1 MGPTT
6 RSALGKIYLL
16 SSSILFGEKGCGMY
30 QGRVGS
36 QAKKLCGSG
45 LCGIPS
51 AFRGEKK
58 DGQGCQSGDQH
69 LQEGQ
74 ATRAGHGEGSHNA
87 AKRRHAQHNHI
98 QCPTGGSEADTI
110 NYRLLVCPDQDLA
123 RQREGPSGGAA
134 TTTSW
139 QGNMPLELGVVL
151 TYTTNGTY
159 HRIGYI

>member
-51 AFRGEKK
+51 AFRGKK
-58 DGQGCQSGDQH
+58 KRMDRGARVVISTCKKARQPERAMARVHTMLRKGVMPNTIIYNA
-69 LQEGQ
+69 LQEVP
-74 ATRAGHGEGSHNA
+74 
-87 AKRRHAQHNHI
+87 K
-98 QCPTGGSEADTI
+98 
-110 NYRLLVCPDQDLA
+110 
-123 RQREGPSGGAA
+123 
-134 TTTSW
+134 
-139 QGNMPLELGVVL
+139 L
-151 TYTTNGTY
+151 TP
-159 HRIGYI
+159 